1 MVRRPGTSGSGS
13 RADRAGARGA
23 GVARR
28 GRRALGP
35 LLAAALAGGAFVA
48 PATTADA
55 SPAATPTAATAA
67 PTPTAATAAATPT
80 AATAPTC
87 SAADADIYRPPAAVT
102 AAPGSVLVCK
112 ATDLPH
118 VPGSIPLHAWK
129 VQYSSRDNAGAPVA
143 VSGTIAAPDVAWRGS
158 GSRPV
163 VAFNPGTLGL
173 GPQCAFS
180 KQLSG
185 AYQDMYEGDNIAALL
200 KAGYAV
206 AATDGAGYLDGRTHP
221 YVSGGDAG
229 HALLDVAR
237 AASRVPGSGVAQ
249 SAPVG
254 LWGYSEG
261 GAASLWAAQ
270 LASSY
275 APELNVVGD
284 ASGGVPGD
292 LRVVAEGLN
301 GGAFAGFLA
310 DAVIGLAASH
320 PAMPFDELLN
330 SSGRSA
336 VARAKSLCL
345 AGTVAGFAGQKL
357 ENFTERG
364 LSLEQI
370 YALTGTDGKTWGQVV
385 DEQKLGTGIGRKGSG
400 ARYEI
405 KFPVLQYRGMLE
417 EVIPTSTEDAT
428 RRAYCSAG
436 ITTQWKLYP
445 GDHLL
450 ADQQA
455 KDDVV
460 KWLGDRF
467 AGRLELGNCLVP

>member
-1 MVRRPGTSGSGS
+1 MRRPGTSVSGS
-13 RADRAGARGA
+13 RASRARAHNA
-23 GVARR
+23 
-28 GRRALGP
+28 RALGP
-35 LLAAALAGGAFVA
+35 LLAAALAGGALVA

-55 SPAATPTAATAA
+55 APRTAAATAA
-67 PTPTAATAAATPT
+67 TTCTA
-80 AATAPTC
+80 
-87 SAADADIYRPPAAVT
+87 SDADIYRPPATVA
-102 AAPGSVLVCK
+102 AAPGGVIACR
-112 ATDLPH
+112 ATSLPH

-129 VQYSSRDNAGAPVA
+129 VQYGSEDNTGAPVA
-143 VSGTIAAPDVAWRGS
+143 VSGTVAVPDAAWRGP
-158 GSRPV
+158 GGRPV

-180 KQLSG
+180 RQLSG
-185 AYQDMYEGDNIAALL
+185 AYQDMYEGENIAALL

-206 AATDGAGYLDGRTHP
+206 AATDGAGYLAGQTHP

-229 HALLDVAR
+229 HALLDVVR
-237 AASRVPGSGVAQ
+237 AASEVPGSGVAR

-292 LRVVAEGLN
+292 LRVVAKGLD

-345 AGTVAGFAGQKL
+345 AGTIAGFAGQKL
-357 ENFTERG
+357 AGYTERG

-400 ARYEI
+400 ARHEI

-417 EVIPTSTEDAT
+417 EVIPTETEDAT
-428 RRAYCSAG
+428 RRAYCAAG

-450 ADQQA
+450 TDQQA

-467 AGRLELGNCLVP
+467 AGRLELGNCLLP